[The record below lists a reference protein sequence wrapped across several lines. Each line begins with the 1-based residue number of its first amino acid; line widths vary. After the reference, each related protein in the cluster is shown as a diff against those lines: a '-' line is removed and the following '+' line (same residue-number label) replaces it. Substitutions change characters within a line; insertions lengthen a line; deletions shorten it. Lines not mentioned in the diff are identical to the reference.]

1 MVKVSGALSGQI
13 MVMYHHCAVPG
24 PPRAASGPHGLHD
37 GNKSLFPR
45 IFGKVEASWSRTTR
59 HKRALGRAP
68 ILISPYNIHHN
79 THMGHYNTHTE

>member
-1 MVKVSGALSGQI
+1 MVKVSGAFSGQI

-24 PPRAASGPHGLHD
+24 PPRAASGPHGLRN
-37 GNKSLFPR
+37 GINRYFSR

-68 ILISPYNIHHN
+68 ILTNMYIIHNN
-79 THMGHYNTHTE
+79 THMGP